1 MPRKKKASF
10 VPKKK
15 QTLVP
20 EPNWERL
27 SKAKTQDAMYK
38 AFIKVADFVHYEVPE
53 REQIHWLKK
62 WIREESGWDLHEE
75 TKILPDVHMMAFAKW
90 GWIAIKLG
98 FAPDKVV
105 DSLTRNLKPVLESAS
120 ELKEKIFS
128 EPPIHPSLLELDDDA
143 KLHPNKVKEWISV
156 WKTYVNQNRK
166 NADSND
172 WKLRLEY
179 QTAISYVSNMNIYL
193 KSGIWLD
200 SHFGEKREHKI
211 IPVSLVRAYD
221 ENGLIKR
228 NKGVYYPDIQ
238 RIWGTDE
245 T

>member
-98 FAPDKVV
+98 FTPDKVV

-120 ELKEKIFS
+120 EFWTMMLSCIRTKLK
-128 EPPIHPSLLELDDDA
+128 
-143 KLHPNKVKEWISV
+143 
-156 WKTYVNQNRK
+156 
-166 NADSND
+166 
-172 WKLRLEY
+172 
-179 QTAISYVSNMNIYL
+179 
-193 KSGIWLD
+193 
-200 SHFGEKREHKI
+200 
-211 IPVSLVRAYD
+211 
-221 ENGLIKR
+221 NGLVFGKHMSTKTGRMQIR
-228 NKGVYYPDIQ
+228 MIGSC
-238 RIWGTDE
+238 E
-245 T
+245 

>member
-98 FAPDKVV
+98 FTPDKVV

-172 WKLRLEY
+172 WKLRYEHLFE
-179 QTAISYVSNMNIYL
+179 IRYL
-193 KSGIWLD
+193 
-200 SHFGEKREHKI
+200 
-211 IPVSLVRAYD
+211 A
-221 ENGLIKR
+221 
-228 NKGVYYPDIQ
+228 
-238 RIWGTDE
+238 
-245 T
+245 